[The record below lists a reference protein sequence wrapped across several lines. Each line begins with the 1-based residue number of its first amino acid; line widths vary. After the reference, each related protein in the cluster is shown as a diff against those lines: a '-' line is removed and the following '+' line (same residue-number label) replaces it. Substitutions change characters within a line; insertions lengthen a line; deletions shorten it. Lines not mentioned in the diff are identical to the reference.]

1 MIGVIENNTE
11 EQRIMAAQLISAATE
26 WDAIASAAES
36 VTEDAEPERASWD
49 GQYKPLI
56 HKAKMTELGT
66 GNAGLAQV
74 ARGIA
79 DTLRAEAA
87 GMNIH
92 ADDVDNGEAEA
103 EANFDGIDTDLGT
116 TGEGTFKL

>member
-11 EQRIMAAQLISAATE
+11 EQRIMAAQLIDAATE

-36 VTEDAEPERASWD
+36 VTEDAEHERASWD

-56 HKAKMTELGT
+56 HKSKMTELGA

-103 EANFDGIDTDLGT
+103 EATFDGIDTDLGT
-116 TGEGTFKL
+116 TGEGTFEV